1 MGSAY
6 LASDH
11 STRSEGTISFLGDFR
26 EDSLQCF
33 EDKELHMLVLSNDD
47 VKSVL
52 DMEGTMSALRIG
64 YDDLNRGEATYG
76 PRIDYYLPTG
86 RDTDY
91 YQWGNMVGASS
102 TFGVV
107 AVRMKSD
114 IASWPEGKTQEKFCV
129 RPGLFCGLVMLFSA
143 SDGAP
148 LAMIQ
153 DGYLQHMR
161 VGGSMGIGVDLLAR
175 KDATS
180 VGILGSGGMA
190 RSFLEAFVLA
200 RPIRSARVFSPTQA
214 NREAYAK
221 EMSEKLGISVEPVG
235 SAKEAV
241 SGALI
246 VASATDSMVPTFE
259 PEWLIPGAHVVC
271 VTRRELSEA
280 LISRA
285 DVIVQLGIN
294 TVPFGTPVPMIEWKA
309 GGISSFVAGSPRDRA
324 RIPESRAAS
333 TGEYPLMLDVERG
346 TAPGRSTAKQIT
358 LFVGTGTQG
367 LQFAAVGGR
376 VYREAVKKGLGH
388 KLPLDWFLQDIRD

>member
-388 KLPLDWFLQDIRD
+388 TLPLDWFLQDIRD

>member
-346 TAPGRSTAKQIT
+346 TAPGRSTAEQIT

-376 VYREAVKKGLGH
+376 VYQEAVKKGLGH
-388 KLPLDWFLQDIRD
+388 TLPLDWFLQDIRD